1 MDIFSFKM
9 QIKLNFI
16 SFDLSPIK
24 DHIDFYTRNNGVKIK
39 FLKVK

>member
-1 MDIFSFKM
+1 M

-24 DHIDFYTRNNGVKIK
+24 DHLTDFYTNNNGVKIK
-39 FLKVK
+39 FLKVKEKKSL